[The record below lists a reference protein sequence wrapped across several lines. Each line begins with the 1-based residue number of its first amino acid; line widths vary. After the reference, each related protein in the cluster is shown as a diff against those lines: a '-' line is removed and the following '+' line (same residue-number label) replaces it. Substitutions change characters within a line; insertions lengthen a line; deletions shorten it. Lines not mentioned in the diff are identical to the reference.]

1 MYNAIKV
8 VSLPSG
14 TQRYGAMERADA
26 ITYDAPTAEFSSL
39 FVIAFGTAQAYR
51 IAMLELVHSEAIAN

>member
-14 TQRYGAMERADA
+14 TQRYGATEWTDA
-26 ITYDAPTAEFSSL
+26 SPYDAPTAEFSSL
-39 FVIAFGTAQAYR
+39 FVTAFGTAQAYR
-51 IAMLELVHSEAIAN
+51 IAMLELVHDEAIVN